1 MTSTT
6 YLFESAGATHK
17 GMRRE
22 HNEDSYLVD
31 PDLGLYVVCDGM
43 GGHQAGD
50 VASRLAVDAIQK
62 RLAETLANAKQD
74 AESLGNT
81 VLDAL
86 NHANQTIR
94 RSPLFDRQQANM
106 GTTVALVLTRGDSA
120 IVAHVGDSRV
130 YRLRGGKMI
139 ALTRDHSFLQAQVGA
154 GFVSKEEARLSHN
167 RNLVTRALGME
178 ATVSADVGNSRV
190 APGDVYLICSD
201 GLNTMVSD
209 NDILEDLGSTNGT
222 ILNGEVIKRHIL
234 QDHDVVE
241 IGAYRLEYLNQRAQ
255 KEMDFDR
262 TMMAGQDMLSAA
274 LVGSYAQRQD
284 APRVNTT
291 RDTVVTC
298 QEAALLGME
307 GAQAG
312 WHIALDKIVTP
323 LARAN
328 GVTPAA
334 ILKRPD
340 GYMVMRVAKQGVVR
354 VNGEIIGE
362 AWKMLENDDVIELG
376 KDRYSFY
383 LK

>member
-6 YLFESAGATHK
+6 YAYESAGATHK

-130 YRLRGGKMI
+130 YRLRGGKLI

-178 ATVSADVGNSRV
+178 ATIAADVGNSRV

-209 NDILEDLGSTNGT
+209 NDIEIAVNELQENLDL
-222 ILNGEVIKRHIL
+222 
-234 QDHDVVE
+234 
-241 IGAYRLEYLNQRAQ
+241 
-255 KEMDFDR
+255 
-262 TMMAGQDMLSAA
+262 AGQVLVQVANDHGGHDNITLVLLKAQSMAA
-274 LVGSYAQRQD
+274 PA
-284 APRVNTT
+284 
-291 RDTVVTC
+291 
-298 QEAALLGME
+298 
-307 GAQAG
+307 
-312 WHIALDKIVTP
+312 
-323 LARAN
+323 
-328 GVTPAA
+328 PAA
-334 ILKRPD
+334 ASPRPAPASEPVSLWQRLF
-340 GYMVMRVAKQGVVR
+340 GWLFK
-354 VNGEIIGE
+354 
-362 AWKMLENDDVIELG
+362 K
-376 KDRYSFY
+376 
-383 LK
+383 